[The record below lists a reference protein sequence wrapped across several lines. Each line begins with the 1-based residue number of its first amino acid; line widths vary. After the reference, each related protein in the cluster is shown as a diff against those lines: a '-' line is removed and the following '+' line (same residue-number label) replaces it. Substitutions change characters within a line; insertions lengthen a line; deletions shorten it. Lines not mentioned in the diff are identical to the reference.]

1 MSTIAKIKQDAQTRM
16 QKSIESLHTDLT
28 KVRTGRAHPSLL
40 DQVSVS
46 YYGNDTP
53 LSQVATVNA
62 SDARTLLVTP
72 WEKPMLPAIEKAI
85 LNSGLGL
92 NPATSGNAIRVPLP
106 PLSEER
112 RKEMIKVVKSTC
124 EDAKI
129 AVRNVRRDA
138 NNQLKEDVKKKLIN
152 EDDDRRAQD
161 EVQKLTD
168 KFVADIDKILVS
180 KEKELLEV

>member
-1 MSTIAKIKQDAQTRM
+1 MPIAKIKQDTQARM
-16 QKSIESLHTDLT
+16 QKGIDSLHITLA

-40 DQVSVS
+40 DQVVVS
-46 YYGNDTP
+46 YYGTDTP
-53 LSQVATVNA
+53 LSQVATINA
-62 SDARTLLVTP
+62 SDSRTLLVTP
-72 WEKPMLPAIEKAI
+72 WEKAVVPAIEKAI

-112 RKEMIKVVKSTC
+112 RKEMIKVVKSEC

-129 AVRNVRRDA
+129 VVRNVRRDA
-138 NNQLKEDVKKKLIN
+138 NTSLKEQLKKKLIN

-168 KFVADIDKILVS
+168 KFVAEIDKMLIS